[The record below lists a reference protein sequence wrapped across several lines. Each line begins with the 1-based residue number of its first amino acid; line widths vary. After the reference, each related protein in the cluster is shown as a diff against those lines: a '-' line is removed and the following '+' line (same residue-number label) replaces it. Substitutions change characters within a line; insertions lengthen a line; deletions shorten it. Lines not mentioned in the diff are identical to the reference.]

1 MSHDGKQLQ
10 LVDGIAGAV
19 PQLAQP
25 EAIKQLG
32 DMHKTLGHMMKRMA
46 KVRVCAY
53 RKLLDISAPAAA
65 AFSQRHLG
73 FEPVGL
79 PVDYG
84 RLLPVARVA
93 RMACC
98 AAVPWCS
105 SPRFRT
111 AASAAEG
118 CLPYAELS

>member
-10 LVDGIAGAV
+10 LVDGVARAV
-19 PQLAQP
+19 PQLAKP

-46 KVRVCAY
+46 KVRDCAY

-73 FEPVGL
+73 F
-79 PVDYG
+79 
-84 RLLPVARVA
+84 
-93 RMACC
+93 
-98 AAVPWCS
+98 
-105 SPRFRT
+105 
-111 AASAAEG
+111 
-118 CLPYAELS
+118 